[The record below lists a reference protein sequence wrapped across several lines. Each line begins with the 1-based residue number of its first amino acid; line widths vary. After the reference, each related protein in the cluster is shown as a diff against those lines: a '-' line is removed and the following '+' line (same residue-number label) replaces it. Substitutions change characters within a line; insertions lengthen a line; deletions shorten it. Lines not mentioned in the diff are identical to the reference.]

1 MIKLFHI
8 SFLHFLGSAV
18 TKKQNGRFKTFTK
31 PLVWFGSSFCKL
43 KAHWCWGIFC
53 LFVFALQIHTGMQHQ
68 IIWPCQPYCVPLD
81 EKLLPQLMK
90 EAGYS
95 THMVG
100 KWHLGM
106 YKKDCLPTRRGFD
119 SYFGKKKWFEK
130 GSVIELLTLN
140 PWTANWKN
148 LHCLLRLLDRQRG
161 LLYPHPLS
169 THYCSQPYSLCTGP
183 AGRRNCCHKL
193 QWNLFHWAV

>member
-1 MIKLFHI
+1 
-8 SFLHFLGSAV
+8 
-18 TKKQNGRFKTFTK
+18 
-31 PLVWFGSSFCKL
+31 
-43 KAHWCWGIFC
+43 
-53 LFVFALQIHTGMQHQ
+53 MQHQ

-90 EAGYS
+90 EVGYA

-119 SYFGKKKWFEK
+119 SYFGKTLIEK
-130 GSVIELLTLN
+130 GLAIQFLTLQT
-140 PWTANWKN
+140 WTGNWTN
-148 LHCLLRLLDRQRG
+148 LHCLLRLPDRQRG
-161 LLYPHPLS
+161 LLYSLPLS
-169 THYCSQPYSLCTGP
+169 THFCPKPDSLCTGP

-193 QWNLFHWAV
+193 QWNVFHWAVKPESHQHHWKTHFYRGDIFSWYRLHLNS